1 MPKRLR
7 RSGLSGTSSFSV
19 AYLAA
24 SSRNGS
30 RESSRQFQKE
40 SPKRR
45 RSEINRLAFSDC
57 YGVLSA
63 KIVSAAWPQPLIS
76 CKRSD
81 VTSRCSIHTYVAG
94 HRVRR
99 RNSNRDDE
107 ESYDESLEY
116 RHRRSSSASRIGR
129 CLCLERIS
137 GASHKA
143 IWLEYFRSHADLYN
157 QHLCVGHRGFFRRPL
172 AQSRGTKSRCARRWI
187 SVWRRSFSGEFFRP
201 QTVVA
206 ISALCCDRWNCTGL
220 HLHFAIHVPC

>member
-30 RESSRQFQKE
+30 REYSRQFQKE

-99 RNSNRDDE
+99 RNFNRDE

-129 CLCLERIS
+129 CLRVERIS
-137 GASHKA
+137 APSHEA
-143 IWLEYFRSHADLYN
+143 IWLEYFRSHADLYY
-157 QHLCVGHRGFFRRPL
+157 QHLCAGHRGFFRRPL
-172 AQSRGTKSRCARRWI
+172 AQSRGTKSRRPHGWI
-187 SVWRRSFSGEFFRP
+187 SVWCRS
-201 QTVVA
+201 
-206 ISALCCDRWNCTGL
+206 
-220 HLHFAIHVPC
+220 